1 MTIDAETIDM
11 ETINLDMIDAKMIKW
26 KKDADG
32 TVIHYLHYDILGT
45 SQLKFRYGCHFFPA
59 RQV

>member
-26 KKDADG
+26 KKDFVLIDADG
-32 TVIHYLHYDILGT
+32 TVILFTL
-45 SQLKFRYGCHFFPA
+45 
-59 RQV
+59 